1 MTNTP
6 GVTEL
11 RNNAILRP
19 IEPDVDS
26 PLRQDGE
33 LWVNSVTLQMYVF
46 SFDMDGNG
54 TKGWIGVTSGQN
66 NGSIIYSG
74 DTPPTLA
81 EIYPNLQNY
90 NVDFPLDPLP
100 GTCWYDTGNN
110 MLKIWWVTPNVGD
123 PNDPDADIDPYS
135 GAWVSVTT
143 AHFLTEATRTLVADL
158 TQQVANLTATVNELD
173 TIVNGP

>member
-1 MTNTP
+1 MAD
-6 GVTEL
+6 L
-11 RNNAILRP
+11 RNNALLRP
-19 IEPDVDS
+19 TEPDVDS
-26 PLRQDGE
+26 PLRIDGE

-81 EIYPNLQNY
+81 EIYPNLENY
-90 NVDFPLDPLP
+90 NIDFPLDPLP

-123 PNDPDADIDPYS
+123 PNDPDADPYS

-143 AHFLTEATRTLVADL
+143 AHFLSEATNAKVAELQSQVDL
-158 TQQVANLTATVNELD
+158 LTTQVAEMD
-173 TIVNGP
+173 CIVNGNCP